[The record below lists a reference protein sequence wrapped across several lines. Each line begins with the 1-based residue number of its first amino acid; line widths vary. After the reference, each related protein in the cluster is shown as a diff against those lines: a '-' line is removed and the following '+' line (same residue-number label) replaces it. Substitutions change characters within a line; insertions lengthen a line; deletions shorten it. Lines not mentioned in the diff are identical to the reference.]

1 MVWLIPYHYFCV
13 FVVRRKYMKNNIC
26 GIYYIKNIVN
36 NNMYIGQSINIK
48 TRFSCHKSALNKNRH
63 YNEKLQKDFNK

>member
-1 MVWLIPYHYFCV
+1 
-13 FVVRRKYMKNNIC
+13 MKNNIC

-48 TRFSCHKSALNKNRH
+48 TRFYIFASRNPDALA
-63 YNEKLQKDFNK
+63 